1 MVLTPQL
8 IKDQEFQQKF
18 RGVDPLEVR
27 DYLEIV
33 ANEFFELQEQCAE
46 QLEELETLRDAKES
60 TESYTGSLETDMEF
74 TRKISDELKDSCA
87 QKEIKLKES
96 EQEVEELQL
105 RIADMKQEETEHDEE
120 ISTMEALIEEGE
132 VALKASET
140 EKNTLVNKIV
150 VLKEQNEEL
159 KKDEVSFKSTL
170 ASAQLFSEDL
180 KEKSRKEADEM
191 IADAHAEITQIRD
204 NAHDELERLP
214 IEIDALKNKKKEVKE
229 DLKATL
235 KSYLETIEVF
245 FPDEDGR
252 KVDQAGTQTT
262 QSDDN
267 DELFQKIEVNGDG
280 SLAPEDVE
288 KLNDDPE
295 SSMAIDEEVLDSL
308 LKGEEGKAKSD
319 EIDLN
324 AVFSNLESQ
333 EGEEK

>member
-74 TRKISDELKDSCA
+74 TRKISEELKDSCA
-87 QKEIKLKES
+87 QKEIKLKEL

-105 RIADMKQEETEHDEE
+105 RIDDMKQEETEHDEE
-120 ISTMEALIEEGE
+120 LSTMEVLIEEGE
-132 VALKASET
+132 VALKECET
-140 EKNTLVNKIV
+140 EKNTLLNKIE

-170 ASAQLFSEDL
+170 ASAQLFTENL

-191 IADAHAEITQIRD
+191 IADAHAEIAQIRGD
-204 NAHDELERLP
+204 AHDELERLP
-214 IEIDALKNKKKEVKE
+214 IEIDALRNKKKEVKE

-245 FPDEDGR
+245 YPDDGG
-252 KVDQAGTQTT
+252 KVGQEGTQAAE
-262 QSDDN
+262 SDDN
-267 DELFQKIEVNGDG
+267 DELFQKIDVNEDG
-280 SLAPEDVE
+280 SLSPEDVE
-288 KLNDDPE
+288 KLNDNPE

-308 LKGEEGKAKSD
+308 LKGEDGNAKSD
-319 EIDLN
+319 DIDLN
-324 AVFSNLESQ
+324 DVFSNLESQ
-333 EGEEK
+333 KGEEK